1 MYNFNFYDA
10 DFVERLKL
18 VLTLLIKANKE
29 TFVEQISE
37 IYKNYTDNY
46 NLKYVLKNYTRLNP
60 DEIANHLIDLFISD
74 KSTIE
79 IFDKKFD
86 FGYVFD
92 SKVLKE
98 EEIYFFLNI
107 TKADKYNLKKGGE
120 GWKNFFK
127 IFGDF
132 LGPSREFLAGSKSD
146 VKTDTKETKS
156 VNVFVVVTIVAI
168 MAITFYF
175 ILK

>member
-1 MYNFNFYDA
+1 MFNFNFYDA
-10 DFVERLKL
+10 DFVERLKF

-46 NLKYVLKNYTRLNP
+46 NLKYILKNYTRLNP

-74 KSTIE
+74 KTTIE

-92 SKVLKE
+92 SKVLNE
-98 EEIYFFLNI
+98 EEIYFFQNI
-107 TKADKYNLKKGGE
+107 TKSDKYNLRKGGGE
-120 GWKNFFK
+120 
-127 IFGDF
+127 
-132 LGPSREFLAGSKSD
+132 R
-146 VKTDTKETKS
+146 
-156 VNVFVVVTIVAI
+156 
-168 MAITFYF
+168 
-175 ILK
+175 